1 MQLDASDLADF
12 YEAPIGQL
20 ARRMI
25 SRQVRVLWPSA
36 KGSCV
41 LGYGF
46 AVPYLRPFLADAERV
61 VAVMPAQQGVLAW
74 PSGRPL
80 TALSDEDALP
90 FPDAFFDRILVVH
103 GLEGADATRPLLRQ
117 LWRVLAPEGRL
128 LLVVPNRASLWA
140 QLERSPF
147 ALGRPFSR
155 GELDRLLRSSLF
167 EPLRWDRALYLPPLH
182 GRRLVRTGNGWERML
197 RRLLPGLSG
206 VHLVE
211 AGKSF
216 YGASP
221 VMAGKAKRQWS
232 PVREVPAARVS
243 SLRDSH
249 QK

>member
-25 SRQVRVLWPSA
+25 SRQLRLLWPSA
-36 KGSCV
+36 RGNCL

-46 AVPYLRPFLADAERV
+46 AVPYLRPYLADAERV
-61 VAVMPAQQGVLAW
+61 VAVMPAHQGVLAW
-74 PSGRPL
+74 PPERPL
-80 TALSDEDALP
+80 TTLCDEDALP

-103 GLEGADATRPLLRQ
+103 GLEGADAARPLLRQ

-128 LLVVPNRASLWA
+128 LLIVPNRASLWA

-155 GELDRLLRSSLF
+155 GELDRLLRSALL
-167 EPLRWDRALYLPPLH
+167 EPLRWDRALYFPPLR
-182 GRRLVRTGNGWERML
+182 GRRLVRSGSAWERIL

-221 VMAGKAKRQWS
+221 VPIAHTKRQWT
-232 PVREVPAARVS
+232 PVREAPAARVS
-243 SLRDSH
+243 NFSGDL
-249 QK
+249 

>member
-25 SRQVRVLWPSA
+25 SRQVRVMWPSA
-36 KGSCV
+36 RGSS
-41 LGYGF
+41 LFGYGF
-46 AVPYLRPFLADAERV
+46 AVPYLRPYLADAERV
-61 VAVMPAQQGVLAW
+61 VALMPAHQGVVAW
-74 PSGRPL
+74 PSGSRPL
-80 TALSDEDALP
+80 TALVDEDALP
-90 FPDAFFDRILVVH
+90 LADASFDRILVVH
-103 GLEGADATRPLLRQ
+103 GLEGADAARPLLRQ

-128 LLVVPNRASLWA
+128 LLVVPNRTSPWA

-155 GELDRLLRSSLF
+155 GELDRLLRSALL
-167 EPLRWDRALYLPPLH
+167 EPLRWDRALYLPPLR
-182 GRRLVRTGNGWERML
+182 GRSLVRSGNAWERML

-216 YGASP
+216 YGATP
-221 VMAGKAKRQWS
+221 IMVGRVKHQWA
-232 PVREVPAARVS
+232 PVREAPVTLNKSTDR
-243 SLRDSH
+243 L
-249 QK
+249 